1 MIWSDAPTPF
11 AQPLPGVATTPT
23 PWMLTELDAADGE
36 IFRTASGDVVPTEA
50 ELAAAAQVERERAMA
65 DGFDAGYRA
74 GVADAQA
81 ASSARLAGAIE
92 TLESAAAVLRENQA
106 RYIGALED
114 NLAAL
119 AVCVAKQIIARE
131 VRTSPEITAELIRN
145 AIAEFPIDE
154 ALRIRVNP
162 IDLSALS
169 LARDGEP
176 TRVASR
182 PDISWMPDPRVS
194 SGGCVVEG
202 RERIMDGRVDAALE
216 RAYRRLTNTTA

>member
-1 MIWSDAPTPF
+1 
-11 AQPLPGVATTPT
+11 
-23 PWMLTELDAADGE
+23 
-36 IFRTASGDVVPTEA
+36 
-50 ELAAAAQVERERAMA
+50 MA

-74 GVADAQA
+74 GVADADA
-81 ASSARLAGAIE
+81 ASSARLAGAIDA
-92 TLESAAAVLRENQA
+92 LESAAAIVRENQA

-119 AVCVAKQIIARE
+119 AVCVAKQIIARD

-154 ALRIRVNP
+154 PLRIRVNP
-162 IDLSALS
+162 IDLSAMS
-169 LARDGEP
+169 LARDGEA
-176 TRVASR
+176 TRVVSR
-182 PDISWMPDPRVS
+182 PEISWLPDARVS

-216 RAYRRLTNTTA
+216 RAYRRLTNTAA